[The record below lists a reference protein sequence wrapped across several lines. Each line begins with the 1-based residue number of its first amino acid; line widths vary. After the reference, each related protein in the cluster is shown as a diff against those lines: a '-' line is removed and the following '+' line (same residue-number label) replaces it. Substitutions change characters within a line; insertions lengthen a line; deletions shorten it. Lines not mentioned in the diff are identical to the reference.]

1 MEKIRMG
8 VIGLG
13 NRGYALIGTVLSCE
27 EAEITSVS
35 DVYQDRIDRAAEKVK
50 KLRGNDVKKYSD
62 YRELLKSDEVD
73 AVLVA
78 SGWEN
83 HVEAAVLAMKCGK
96 AVAMEVGGAYSI
108 EDCYRLVDTYR
119 ETQTPFMLMEN
130 CCFDKFELLTT
141 SLVRAGKLGEIVHC
155 HGAYAHDLRDEVT
168 GGNVNRHY
176 RLNNYLRR
184 NCENY
189 PTHELGPIA
198 KLLDINRGNR
208 MVSLVSVA
216 SKSAGLKEYVK
227 SRKPD
232 PALEGKEFAQGDIV
246 STIIKCARGETITLT
261 LDTTLPRYYSR
272 EFTVRGTKG
281 LAWQEAN
288 MVIIE
293 NECDTH
299 AYKENC
305 NSADR
310 YAEYLPPVW
319 KNITE
324 EQLRLGHGGMDYLEF
339 KAFFKALINGEEM
352 PVDVYDAAAL
362 MCVTTLS
369 EKSIA
374 LGGMPQSVPDFTEGK
389 WILRPSKD
397 VTELS

>member
-1 MEKIRMG
+1 MKKVRMG

-27 EAEITSVS
+27 EAEVTAVC
-35 DVYQDRIDRAAEKVK
+35 DVYADRIERAAEKVK
-50 KLRGNDVKKYSD
+50 KLRGNEVKKYSD

-83 HVEAAVLAMKCGK
+83 HVEASVTAMKCGK
-96 AVAMEVGGAYSI
+96 AVAMEVGGSYSI
-108 EDCYRLVDTYR
+108 EDCYCLVNTYR
-119 ETQTPFMLMEN
+119 ETGTPFMFMEN

-176 RLNNYLRR
+176 RLNNYLKR

-198 KLLDINRGNR
+198 KILNINRGNR

-227 SRKPD
+227 NKKPD
-232 PALEGKEFAQGDIV
+232 PSLEGKDFAQGDIV
-246 STIIKCARGETITLT
+246 STVIKCAGGETITLT

-281 LAWQEAN
+281 LAWQEAD

-305 NSADR
+305 GSAAK

-324 EQLRLGHGGMDYLEF
+324 EQLELGHGGMDYLEF
-339 KAFFKALINGEEM
+339 KAFFKALLNGEEM
-352 PVDVYDAAAL
+352 PIDVYDAAAL
-362 MCVTTLS
+362 MCITALS

-374 LGGMPQSVPDFTEGK
+374 LGGMPQSIPDFTEGK

>member
-1 MEKIRMG
+1 MKKVRMG

-13 NRGYALIGTVLSCE
+13 NRGYGLIGTVLSCE
-27 EAEITSVS
+27 EAEVTAVC
-35 DVYQDRIDRAAEKVK
+35 DVYADRIERAAEKVK
-50 KLRGNDVKKYSD
+50 KLRGNEVKKYSD

-83 HVEAAVLAMKCGK
+83 HVEASVTAMKCGK
-96 AVAMEVGGAYSI
+96 AVAMEVGGSYSI
-108 EDCYRLVDTYR
+108 EDCYRLVNTYR
-119 ETQTPFMLMEN
+119 ETGTPFMFMEN

-176 RLNNYLRR
+176 RLNNYLKR

-198 KLLDINRGNR
+198 KILNINRGNR

-227 SRKPD
+227 NKKPD
-232 PALEGKEFAQGDIV
+232 PSLEGKDFAQGDIV
-246 STIIKCARGETITLT
+246 STVIKCAGGETITLT

-281 LAWQEAN
+281 LAWQEAD

-305 NSADR
+305 GSAAK

-324 EQLRLGHGGMDYLEF
+324 EQLELGHGGMDYLEF
-339 KAFFKALINGEEM
+339 KAFFKALLNGEEM
-352 PVDVYDAAAL
+352 PIDVYDAAAL
-362 MCVTTLS
+362 MCITALS

-374 LGGMPQSVPDFTEGK
+374 LGGMPQSIPDFTEGK